1 MKTMNINTYKLEDFY
16 HQHKRLPSYREMA
29 KLFNYKS
36 KSSAF
41 NLANTLIR
49 EGIIKKDS
57 VGNLIPGDT
66 FLYDLKVLGEVE
78 AGFPSAAEQ
87 ENLEQLSLDDYL
99 IKNKEASF
107 MLKVSGYSMKDAG
120 ILPGDM
126 VLVDRSVKAQEN
138 DIVIAEVDSNW
149 TMKYLRKKGT
159 KVYLQAANKKY
170 KDIYPQS
177 DLKIAAVVKAVIRKY

>member
-1 MKTMNINTYKLEDFY
+1 MNTNIYKLENFY
-16 HQHKRLPSYREMA
+16 HKYKRLPSYSELA

-41 NLANTLIR
+41 NLANSLIK
-49 EGIIKKDS
+49 EGVIKKDS
-57 VGNLIPGDT
+57 NGNLIPGEPL
-66 FLYDLKVLGEVE
+66 LYDLKVLGEVE

-107 MLKVSGYSMKDAG
+107 MLKVSGYSMKEAG

-138 DIVIAEVDSNW
+138 DIVIAEIDANW
-149 TMKYLRKKGT
+149 TMKYLRKNKN
-159 KVYLQAANKKY
+159 KVYLQAANRKY

-177 DLKIAAVVKAVIRKY
+177 DLKIAAVVKAVIRKYK

>member
-1 MKTMNINTYKLEDFY
+1 MGINIKKLEDFY
-16 HQHKRLPSYREMA
+16 HQNKRLPSYSELA

-41 NLANTLIR
+41 NLANTLIKK
-49 EGIIKKDS
+49 GIIKKDS
-57 VGNLIPGDT
+57 AGNLIPGDSL
-66 FLYDLKVLGEVE
+66 LYDLKVLGEVE

-138 DIVIAEVDSNW
+138 DIVIAEIDSNW
-149 TMKYLRKKGT
+149 TMKYLRKNKN

>member
-1 MKTMNINTYKLEDFY
+1 
-16 HQHKRLPSYREMA
+16 
-29 KLFNYKS
+29 
-36 KSSAF
+36 
-41 NLANTLIR
+41 
-49 EGIIKKDS
+49 
-57 VGNLIPGDT
+57 
-66 FLYDLKVLGEVE
+66 
-78 AGFPSAAEQ
+78 
-87 ENLEQLSLDDYL
+87 
-99 IKNKEASF
+99 

-138 DIVIAEVDSNW
+138 DIVIAEVDDNW
-149 TMKYLRKKGT
+149 TMKYLRKNKN

>member
-1 MKTMNINTYKLEDFY
+1 MNTNIYKLENFY
-16 HQHKRLPSYREMA
+16 QKHRRLPSYSELA

-41 NLANTLIR
+41 NLAKTLIKK
-49 EGIIKKDS
+49 GLVKKDS
-57 VGNLIPGDT
+57 SGNLIPGDA
-66 FLYDLKVLGEVE
+66 FLYDLKLLGEVE

-87 ENLEQLSLDDYL
+87 ENLESLSLDDYL

-126 VLVDRSVKAQEN
+126 VLVDRSIKAQEN
-138 DIVIAEVDSNW
+138 DIVIAEVDNNW

-159 KVYLQAANKKY
+159 KVYLQAANTKY

-177 DLKIAAVVKAVIRKY
+177 DLKIAAVVKAVIRKYK

>member
-1 MKTMNINTYKLEDFY
+1 MNINIKKLEDFY
-16 HQHKRLPSYREMA
+16 YKNKRLPSYSELA

-41 NLANTLIR
+41 NLAKAL
-49 EGIIKKDS
+49 IKKGILNKDNF
-57 VGNLIPGDT
+57 GNLIPANN
-66 FLYDLKVLGEVE
+66 FLYKLKVLGEVK

-87 ENLEQLSLDDYL
+87 EDLEQLSLDDYL

-138 DIVIAEVDSNW
+138 DIVIAEVDNNW
-149 TMKYLRKKGT
+149 TMKYLKKN
-159 KVYLQAANKKY
+159 KSRVYLQAANKRY
-170 KDIYPQS
+170 NDIYPQS

>member
-1 MKTMNINTYKLEDFY
+1 MNINIYKLEDFY
-16 HQHKRLPSYREMA
+16 YQHKRLPSYSELA

-41 NLANTLIR
+41 NLASTLIK
-49 EGIIKKDS
+49 EGIIKKDKS
-57 VGNLIPGDT
+57 GNLIPANK

-87 ENLEQLSLDDYL
+87 ENLEQLSLDNYL

-126 VLVDRSVKAQEN
+126 VLVDRSIKAQEN
-138 DIVIAEVDSNW
+138 DIVIAEVDNNW
-149 TMKYLRKKGT
+149 TMKYLRRKGS
-159 KVYLQAANKKY
+159 KVYLQAANSKY
-170 KDIYPQS
+170 KDIYPES

>member
-1 MKTMNINTYKLEDFY
+1 MNINIKKLKDFY
-16 HQHKRLPSYREMA
+16 QQNRRLPSYREMA

-41 NLANTLIR
+41 KLVNILIK
-49 EGIIKKDS
+49 EGLIKKDKS
-57 VGNLIPGDT
+57 GNLIPGNKL
-66 FLYDLKVLGEVE
+66 LYNLKVLGEVE
-78 AGFPSAAEQ
+78 AGFPSTAEQ
-87 ENLEQLSLDDYL
+87 ENLEQLNLDNYL

-138 DIVIAEVDSNW
+138 DIVIAEVDNNW
-149 TMKYLRKKGT
+149 TMKYLKRKGA
-159 KVYLQAANKKY
+159 KVYLQAANSKY

>member
-1 MKTMNINTYKLEDFY
+1 MNINIKKLEDFY
-16 HQHKRLPSYREMA
+16 QKYKRLPSYSELA

-41 NLANTLIR
+41 NLANTLIK
-49 EGIIKKDS
+49 EGLINKDQL
-57 VGNLIPGDT
+57 GNLIPSDH
-66 FLYDLKVLGEVE
+66 FLYNLKVLGEVE

-87 ENLEQLSLDDYL
+87 ENLEQISLDDYL

-107 MLKVSGYSMKDAG
+107 ILKVSGYSMKDAG

-126 VLVDRSVKAQEN
+126 VLVDRSVSAVNN
-138 DIVIAEVDSNW
+138 DIVIAEVDGAW
-149 TMKYLRKKGT
+149 TIKYLRKKGN

-170 KDIYPQS
+170 KDIYPVS
-177 DLKIAAVVKAVIRKY
+177 ELKIAAVVKAVIRKYK

>member
-1 MKTMNINTYKLEDFY
+1 MNIDITKLEDFY
-16 HQHKRLPSYREMA
+16 QKYRRLPSYNELA

-41 NLANTLIR
+41 SLANNLIK
-49 EGIIKKDS
+49 EGLIEKDKT
-57 VGNLIPGDT
+57 GNLIPGDH
-66 FLYDLKVLGEVE
+66 FLYSLKVLGEVE

-87 ENLEQLSLDDYL
+87 DNLEQLSLDDYL

-138 DIVIAEVDSNW
+138 DIVIAEVDDNW
-149 TMKYLRKKGT
+149 TMKYLRKNKN